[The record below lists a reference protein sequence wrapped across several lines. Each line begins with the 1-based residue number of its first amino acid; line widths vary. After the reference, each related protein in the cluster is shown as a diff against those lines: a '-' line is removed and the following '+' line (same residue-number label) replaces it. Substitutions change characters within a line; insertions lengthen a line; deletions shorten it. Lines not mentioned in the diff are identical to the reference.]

1 MKIAVISS
9 YAYIVSNVNY
19 GALLQYYALQEYLK
33 ERGHHPYWIR
43 YVIRLSLKQSLKKIV
58 KSVIYCRAE
67 HKKKMQ
73 LQSFLDFAA
82 RYLALSDKTYVGEA
96 AINSD
101 PPAADYYIT
110 GSDQVWAGTLPANF
124 LTFVGDDTRKIA
136 YAVSFGRD
144 ELQEEHANTIR
155 PWIGKFDKISVR
167 EKSGI
172 DICYNLCRKSAV
184 HVPDPTLLIDKEKYP
199 AADFGLADYIFCYF
213 INLNIGNSVRLDD
226 LISYAQSVNKE
237 FFISAATGS
246 EKHIPS
252 DYLVY
257 PSPEEWLGYYKHAGA
272 IVTNTFHGTLFSI
285 IFERP
290 FLCILQNGDSSRQN
304 CRILSLLSSLG
315 LQDRILDPSDSI
327 AAKMHTSIDWAEV
340 KRKIADLRL
349 NTDAFLGSFDL

>member
-1 MKIAVISS
+1 MKIAIISS

-19 GALLQYYALQEYLK
+19 GALLQYYALQEYLRK
-33 ERGHHPYWIR
+33 RGHDPYWIR
-43 YVIRLSLKQSLKKIV
+43 YVIRLSFKQKLKQII
-58 KSVIYCRAE
+58 KSVVFCRTN
-67 HKKKMQ
+67 HRKRIQ
-73 LQSFLDFAA
+73 LRSFLDFAD
-82 RYLALSDKTYVGEA
+82 RYLALSDRIYVGEA
-96 AINSD
+96 AINCD

-136 YAVSFGRD
+136 YAVSFGKD
-144 ELQEEHANTIR
+144 ELLAEHADTIR

-167 EKSGI
+167 EKSGV

-199 AADFGLADYIFCYF
+199 ASDVGQVDYIFCYF

-226 LISYAQSVNKE
+226 LICYSQSMDKKLIV
-237 FFISAATGS
+237 STATGS
-246 EKHIPS
+246 EKHIPV
-252 DYLVY
+252 DYMVY
-257 PSPEEWLGYYKHAGA
+257 PSPEEWLGYYKCART

-290 FLCILQNGDSSRQN
+290 FLCILQDGNSSKQN

-315 LQDRILDPSDSI
+315 LQDRILNSSDSVD
-327 AAKMHTSIDWAEV
+327 AKMHAPINWTEV
-340 KRKIADLRL
+340 KQKIADLRL
-349 NTDAFLGSFDL
+349 NTDAFFDSFEL

>member
-33 ERGHHPYWIR
+33 ERGHDPYWIR

-110 GSDQVWAGTLPANF
+110 GSDQVWAGSLPANF

-136 YAVSFGRD
+136 YAVSFGKD
-144 ELQEEHANTIR
+144 ELPAEHADTIR
-155 PWIGKFDKISVR
+155 PWVGKFDKISVR
-167 EKSGI
+167 EKSGV
-172 DICYNLCRKSAV
+172 DICY
-184 HVPDPTLLIDKEKYP
+184 
-199 AADFGLADYIFCYF
+199 
-213 INLNIGNSVRLDD
+213 IGYRSSD
-226 LISYAQSVNKE
+226 L
-237 FFISAATGS
+237 
-246 EKHIPS
+246 
-252 DYLVY
+252 
-257 PSPEEWLGYYKHAGA
+257 
-272 IVTNTFHGTLFSI
+272 
-285 IFERP
+285 
-290 FLCILQNGDSSRQN
+290 
-304 CRILSLLSSLG
+304 
-315 LQDRILDPSDSI
+315 
-327 AAKMHTSIDWAEV
+327 
-340 KRKIADLRL
+340 
-349 NTDAFLGSFDL
+349 

>member
-43 YVIRLSLKQSLKKIV
+43 YVIRLSLKQRLKKIV
-58 KSVIYCRAE
+58 KSVVFCRAE
-67 HKKKMQ
+67 YKKKIQ
-73 LQSFLDFAA
+73 LRSFLDFAD
-82 RYLALSDKTYVGEA
+82 RYLALSDKIYVGEA

-136 YAVSFGRD
+136 YDVSFGRD
-144 ELQEEHANTIR
+144 ELQVEHANTIR